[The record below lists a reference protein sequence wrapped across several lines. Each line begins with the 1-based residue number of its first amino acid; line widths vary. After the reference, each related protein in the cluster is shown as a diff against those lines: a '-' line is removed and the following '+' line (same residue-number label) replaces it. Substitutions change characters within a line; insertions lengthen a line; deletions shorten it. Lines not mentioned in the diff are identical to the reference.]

1 MSQPPDRHESEATA
15 PGGAVFGDRYDLIAP
30 ISSGAMGAVYR
41 ALDRETGLEVAI
53 KRLLDV
59 KHAARFEIEARL
71 LSSLSHPRVVK
82 VIDHAGDEEGLY
94 IVMELVHGTDLGAQL
109 KLRGQP
115 GLPVQEAIEYARH
128 ACEALQYVHDQ
139 QIVHRDVKPQNMI
152 LAENGVVL
160 VDFGVARA
168 IGSDETVGTIAVGTP
183 RYMAPEVF
191 AGGTVSAASDIF
203 SLAAT
208 LWALMVGSPPRY
220 GDVLKIDKVAPDL
233 PPELRDALAGGLEM
247 LPEMRISSAL
257 AFAEAIGVPISDR
270 GGMSLA
276 QSLGRSPVH
285 RRVIEAIVRT
295 AAGMFE
301 AAAASIALTD
311 TATGELVYEAAWGAG
326 ASEVVGLRLPAG
338 AGLSGAV
345 VASGEGVAV
354 PECRTD
360 PRFAAQVAAKTG
372 YVPYT
377 MLVAPLVR
385 EGRTIGA
392 LSLLDRRDG
401 GPYRH
406 EDLSRAAMFADLAVV
421 ALDLDTFPLSTT
433 GGRTRP

>member
-1 MSQPPDRHESEATA
+1 VSEPDSGATVV
-15 PGGAVFGDRYDLIAP
+15 PGSVFSGRYEIIAP

-41 ALDRETGLEVAI
+41 AKDLETGAEVAV

-59 KHAARFEIEARL
+59 RHAARFEIEARL
-71 LSSLSHPRVVK
+71 LASLSHPRVVK
-82 VIDHAGDEEGLY
+82 VRDHSQDEQGLY
-94 IVMELVHGTDLGAQL
+94 IVMDLVHGTDLGAQL
-109 KLRGQP
+109 KERGDP
-115 GLPVQEAIEYARH
+115 GLSYVDSIEYARH

-152 LAENGVVL
+152 LADDGVVL

-168 IGSDETVGTIAVGTP
+168 IGSDETQGTIAVGTP

-208 LWALMVGSPPRY
+208 LWTLIIGTPPRY
-220 GDVLKIDKVAPDL
+220 GDVMKIEKVAPTL
-233 PPELRDALAGGLEM
+233 APELREALAGGLEM
-247 LPEMRISSAL
+247 LPEMRIPSAI
-257 AFAEAIGVPISDR
+257 AFAEAIGVPITYL
-270 GGMSLA
+270 GGESLA
-276 QSLGRSPVH
+276 QSLGRAPVH

-311 TATGELVYEAAWGAG
+311 QASGELVYEAAWGAG
-326 ASEVVGLRLPAG
+326 ASEVVGMRLPPG
-338 AGLSGAV
+338 AGLAGAV
-345 VASGEGVAV
+345 VASGEAVAV
-354 PECRTD
+354 PECRKD

-377 MLVAPLVR
+377 MLVTPLVR
-385 EGRTIGA
+385 EGKPIGA

-406 EDLSRAAMFADLAVV
+406 EDLARAALFADLAVV

-433 GGRTRP
+433 GGRTLPLD

>member
-1 MSQPPDRHESEATA
+1 VTDEESATS
-15 PGGAVFGDRYDLIAP
+15 PGGATFGGRYEIVAP

-41 ALDRETGLEVAI
+41 AIDRETQQEVAL
-53 KRLLDV
+53 KRLLDLQ
-59 KHAARFEIEARL
+59 HAARFEIEARL
-71 LSSLSHPRVVK
+71 LASLSHPRVVK
-82 VIDHAGDEEGLY
+82 VLDHSQDEHGLY
-94 IVMELVHGTDLGAQL
+94 IVMDLVRGTDLGAQL
-109 KLRGQP
+109 KERGAP
-115 GLPVQEAIEYARH
+115 GLPAPEAVDYARH
-128 ACEALQYVHDQ
+128 VCEALQYVHDQ

-152 LAENGVVL
+152 LADDGVVL

-168 IGSDETVGTIAVGTP
+168 IGSDEVAGTIAVGTP

-208 LWALMVGSPPRY
+208 LWTLMIGAPPRY
-220 GDVLKIDKVAPDL
+220 GDVLKIEKVAPEL
-233 PPELRDALAGGLEM
+233 PPELREALAGGLEM
-247 LPEMRISSAL
+247 LPEMRISSAT
-257 AFAEAIGVPISDR
+257 AFAEAIGVPLTDR
-270 GGMSLA
+270 GGQSLA
-276 QSLGRSPVH
+276 QSLGRAPVH

-326 ASEVVGLRLPAG
+326 ASEVVGLRLPQG

-345 VASGEGVAV
+345 VATGEAVVV
-354 PECRTD
+354 PECRSD

-377 MLVAPLVR
+377 MLVTPLVR

-406 EDLSRAAMFADLAVV
+406 EDLARAALFADLAVV
-421 ALDLDTFPLSTT
+421 ALDLDAFPLTT
-433 GGRTRP
+433 TSGRTRL